1 MSKVQVQGHA
11 TATGILTIASPNTN
25 SDRTIT
31 LPDATGTLLTADGD
45 GSSLTGAGAT
55 TINALSD
62 ATVSASDPTV
72 STNPSATG
80 HIWINKTTGAFY
92 VCTSISTGDNAWV
105 NVGAKSGNIS

>member
-1 MSKVQVQGHA
+1 MSKVKITNSSGSS
-11 TATGILTIASPNTN
+11 TATLSAPNTS

-31 LPDATGTLLTADGD
+31 LPDATCTLLTADGD
-45 GSSLTGAGAT
+45 GSSLSNAGPT

-80 HIWINKTTGAFY
+80 HIWINKTSGAFY
-92 VCTSISTGDNAWV
+92 VCTDISTGDNAWV
-105 NVGAKSGNIS
+105 NVGGQSGNIS

>member
-11 TATGILTIASPNTN
+11 TATGILTITSPNTN

-31 LPDATGTLLTADGD
+31 LPDATGILLTTDGD
-45 GSSLTGAGAT
+45 GSSLTGAGPT
-55 TINALSD
+55 TLASLSD

-80 HIWINKTTGAFY
+80 HFWINKTTGDQY
-92 VCTSISTGDNAWV
+92 ICTSA
-105 NVGAKSGNIS
+105 GAGANIWKNIGGLSGNIS